1 MQIGFKTQ
9 PWIDKH
15 NCRGSWTY
23 VTKPI
28 TTTQLE
34 VERSHKGRA
43 DHCVGYV
50 TRTKGHPKWSDL
62 RWQEGGDYAADTEV
76 MICLTLLCR
85 WQQWFFFLNK
95 MGISVLRIMHMAEK
109 LRTVV
114 RAIFSQWFCQTV
126 MTSDQNC
133 RYFQPRLTGLK
144 ENKELRAI
152 SFSLSAVQAL
162 RSLKLEHNH

>member
-1 MQIGFKTQ
+1 MQAIRQVSATRKVMQMGFKTQ

-62 RWQEGGDYAADTEV
+62 RWQEGEDYAADTEAV
-76 MICLTLLCR
+76 ICLTLLCR
-85 WQQWFFFLNK
+85 WQHGEFFK
-95 MGISVLRIMHMAEK
+95 KKIGISVLCIMHMAES

-114 RAIFSQWFCQTV
+114 GKIFSQWSCQTV
-126 MTSDQNC
+126 MTSDQKC
-133 RYFQPRLTGLK
+133 WYFQPRLTGLK
-144 ENKELRAI
+144 ENKE
-152 SFSLSAVQAL
+152 
-162 RSLKLEHNH
+162 